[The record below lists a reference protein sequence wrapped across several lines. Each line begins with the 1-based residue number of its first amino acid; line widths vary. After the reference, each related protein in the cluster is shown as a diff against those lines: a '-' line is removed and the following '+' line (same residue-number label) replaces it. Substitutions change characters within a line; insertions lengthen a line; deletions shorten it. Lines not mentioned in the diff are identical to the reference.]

1 MEKNI
6 IKNTVGEIRMEKV
19 VYTVAEIQKLLG
31 VSKNKAYALVH
42 KAWEEEAPFRVIKVG
57 EEYRIPKRQFEK
69 WLGIENGE

>member
-42 KAWEEEAPFRVIKVG
+42 KAWEE
-57 EEYRIPKRQFEK
+57 
-69 WLGIENGE
+69 